1 MLFKFFFFQ
10 AEDGIR
16 DADVTGV
23 QTCALPISPRRWT
36 RIDFDARPDG
46 HGPGRPAVRRDGR
59 SHAPPAAGGGYG
71 MSKLASMDAE
81 QRGSWILLRLHGE
94 IDISNA
100 REIAAAIEAAVP
112 NGTPRIA
119 VDLTHVS
126 YLDSA
131 GVKLLMQLA
140 DRLRA
145 RRRGL
150 RLIVPAA
157 APIRAVLE
165 LTGLPGLVPLE
176 DHLDEGLDAPER

>member
-1 MLFKFFFFQ
+1 
-10 AEDGIR
+10 
-16 DADVTGV
+16 
-23 QTCALPISPRRWT
+23 
-36 RIDFDARPDG
+36 
-46 HGPGRPAVRRDGR
+46 
-59 SHAPPAAGGGYG
+59 

-100 REIAAAIEAAVP
+100 RELAAAIEAAVP

>member
-1 MLFKFFFFQ
+1 
-10 AEDGIR
+10 
-16 DADVTGV
+16 
-23 QTCALPISPRRWT
+23 
-36 RIDFDARPDG
+36 
-46 HGPGRPAVRRDGR
+46 
-59 SHAPPAAGGGYG
+59 
-71 MSKLASMDAE
+71 MSELASIEAE
-81 QRGSWILLRLHGE
+81 QKGSWFLLRLHGE

-100 REIAAAIEAAVP
+100 RELAAAIEAAVP
-112 NGTPRIA
+112 NGTPTIA

-145 RRRGL
+145 RRRVL
-150 RLIVPAA
+150 RLVVPEN

-176 DHLDEGLDAPER
+176 DHFDEGLDAPER